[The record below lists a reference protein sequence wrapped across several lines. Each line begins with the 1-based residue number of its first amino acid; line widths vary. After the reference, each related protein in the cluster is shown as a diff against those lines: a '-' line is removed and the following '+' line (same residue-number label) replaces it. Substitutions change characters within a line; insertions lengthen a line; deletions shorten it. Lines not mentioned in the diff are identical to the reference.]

1 MHILHKLLGGEIVAI
16 SKIKICNFK
25 GFKGTF
31 LLELNKGLNI
41 LVGNNETGKSTILEA
56 IHLAL
61 TGLYSGKYIQN
72 ELSQYLF
79 NNEIVE
85 EYLQSIRKG
94 TPIEP
99 PSILIEVYFDGSI
112 DPHFEG
118 DLNTDHAKEV
128 EGLQFK
134 ISYNDKY
141 NDEYQKV
148 VNAKQLSSLPIEYYE
163 ASWMTF
169 ARDPITVRSIPIKS
183 AMIDSS
189 NYRYQNGS
197 DVYISRIVKDLLS
210 TEEITSVAQAH
221 RNMRDG
227 FVNNDAIKA
236 INNRINKES
245 TIIDG
250 KVSISVDLG
259 TKNAWENSLVTQVDE
274 IPFGYIGKGA
284 QCVVKT
290 ELALTHKSAQ
300 VANIILLEEPE
311 SHLSYSTLSQLVAAI
326 AEKYS
331 EKQIII
337 STHNSFVANKLGLN
351 NIILLSNHKTVKIKE
366 LASADFFKKIAG
378 YDTLRLMLCK
388 EAILVEGDS
397 DELVVQKAYMQ
408 QHGGRLPIQDGI
420 DVISVGISFLRFL
433 EIANCLKKPT
443 VVVTDNDGDVEALKK
458 KYVDYLGENKKSFIK
473 ICFDEVVD
481 EGKLKIGKADYNYNT
496 LEPKLLK
503 ANSRVLFNCIFGT
516 EYTSDDDLRKYMKHK
531 IIEESEFRL
540 IQCSYYKAAVQ
551 QTISGFTAG
560 FWQKRTIVA
569 GCKIAGVWSLTG
581 RLNADRIG

>member
-1 MHILHKLLGGEIVAI
+1 MAIL
-16 SKIKICNFK
+16 KIKISNFK
-25 GFKGTF
+25 GIKGLFT
-31 LLELNKGLNI
+31 LELNKGLNI

-56 IHLAL
+56 IHLTL
-61 TGLYSGKYIQN
+61 TGLYGGKYIHN

-79 NNEIVE
+79 NNEVVE
-85 EYLQSIRKG
+85 EYLQSVNSG
-94 TPIEP
+94 SPIEP
-99 PSILIEVYFDGSI
+99 PCVLIEIYFDGSI
-112 DPHFEG
+112 NPEFEG
-118 DLNTDHAKEV
+118 NLNTDHASKV

-134 ISYNDKY
+134 IAYNDKY

-148 VNAKQLSSLPIEYYE
+148 VNAKQLASLPIEYFE
-163 ASWMTF
+163 ASWTSF
-169 ARDPITVRSIPIKS
+169 ARKPITVRSIPIKS

-210 TEEITSVAQAH
+210 AEEITSVAQAH

-227 FVNNDAIKA
+227 FVGDAAIVA
-236 INNRINKES
+236 INDRISKES

-259 TKNAWENSLVTQVDE
+259 TKNAWENSLVTQIDE

-290 ELALTHKSAQ
+290 ELALTHKRAQ
-300 VANIILLEEPE
+300 DASIILLEEPE
-311 SHLSYSTLSQLVAAI
+311 SHLSYSKLNQLISAI
-326 AEKYS
+326 EGKYS

-337 STHNSFVANKLGLN
+337 STHNSFVANKLDLN
-351 NIILLSNHKTVKIKE
+351 NIVLLDNHETVKIKD

-388 EAILVEGDS
+388 KAILVEGDS

-420 DVISVGISFLRFL
+420 DVISVGTSFLRFL
-433 EIANCLKKPT
+433 EIASCLKRPT
-443 VVVTDNDGDVEALKK
+443 AVVTDNDGDVASLEK
-458 KYVDYLGENKKSFIK
+458 KYDAYLGENQKLFIK
-473 ICFDEVVD
+473 ICFDDTVD
-481 EGKLKIGKADYNYNT
+481 TGTLKIGKADFNYNT

-503 ANSRVLFNCIFGT
+503 ANSRAMFNRIFGT
-516 EYTSDDDLRKYMKHK
+516 KYASDDELLKYMKQHK
-531 IIEESEFRL
+531 TDCAMAIFDSTE
-540 IQCSYYKAAVQ
+540 A
-551 QTISGFTAG
+551 
-560 FWQKRTIVA
+560 
-569 GCKIAGVWSLTG
+569 IAFPDYILEAIKTT
-581 RLNADRIG
+581 DE